1 MFDCKSIVTDDI
13 LKMTFVPDAVDK
25 TKLAAFYTDGS
36 GPAGTVVVGLD
47 NELYSSDEVEEQ
59 YKLWLVRPERWV
71 GKKVFVEGQNLE
83 ALAEMYDSLLVGA
96 TILSQKLNVT
106 ADRKQPYEVTLDW
119 LRTTDFYTAP
129 ASSQYHESFVG
140 GLLVHSLNVY
150 NQVVELHELSA
161 FKSIDIAQ
169 ATIAALVH
177 DWCKIGYYEHYKRN
191 VKNDQGKWEEVDAYR
206 TNQKGLPFGHGV
218 TSLYIA
224 MRLFRLTEEQALAI
238 RHHMGVWNCADVEKG
253 ELQRANQTYPMVY
266 LIQFADQLACTE
278 YSNKEVQ
285 Q

>member
-13 LKMTFVPDAVDK
+13 LKMTFTEDVNDRTTLVAS
-25 TKLAAFYTDGS
+25 YTDGS
-36 GPAGTVVVGLD
+36 GRAGNILRGL
-47 NELYSSDEVEEQ
+47 EVTLYSSNEVEEQ
-59 YKLWLVRPERWV
+59 YNLWLSRPERWV
-71 GKKVFVEGQNLE
+71 GKKFPIEGQNLE
-83 ALAEMYDSLLVGA
+83 ALSEIYDTLLVGA

-129 ASSQYHESFVG
+129 ASTQYHESFVG

-150 NQVVELHELSA
+150 NQMVELHELPA

-238 RHHMGVWNCADVEKG
+238 RHHMGVWNCSDVEKG
-253 ELQRANQTYPMVY
+253 ELQKANQTYPMVY

-285 Q
+285 

>member
-1 MFDCKSIVTDDI
+1 MFDYKTIVTDDE

-47 NELYSSDEVEEQ
+47 NEFYSSNEVEQQ
-59 YKLWLVRPERWV
+59 YNLWLTRPERWV
-71 GKKVFVEGQNLE
+71 GKKVLVEGQNLE

-96 TILSQKLNVT
+96 TILTQKLHIT
-106 ADRKQPYEVTLDW
+106 KDTKQPYEVTLDW
-119 LRTTDFYTAP
+119 LRATDFYTAP

-150 NQVVELHELSA
+150 NQMVDLLQLPVFS
-161 FKSIDIAQ
+161 KIDVAE

-177 DWCKIGYYEHYKRN
+177 DWCKIGYYETYKRN
-191 VKNDQGKWEEVDAYR
+191 VKNEEGKWEEVTAFR

-224 MRLFRLTEEQALAI
+224 MRLFRLTEEQALSI

-253 ELQRANQTYPMVY
+253 ELQKANATYPMVY

-278 YSNKEVQ
+278 YFVKEVE
-285 Q
+285 